1 MGFHPV
7 ARARLLRWVLLFV
20 VLAVLIIGV
29 AWWRINQLSKKPQ
42 SSTSTSPSTSSSSA
56 PITPASFDK
65 SLYSINDP
73 TSIWVVVNKGR
84 VLPSSYVP
92 SDLVVPNV
100 SLGGSAA
107 SDNMHMR
114 RSAAEALEKLITAA
128 GSEGLRIMIVSGYR
142 SYGTQQLLYNGYV
155 NTQGKAY
162 ADATSAQPGHS
173 EHQTGLTAD
182 LGVTTGKC
190 QLEACFGD
198 TPEGKWLAANGHKYG
213 FIIRYQKDKTS
224 LTGYVYEPWHVR
236 FVGVDLAAELNKTSQ
251 KTMEQ
256 FFELPA
262 YADYPATSYK
272 LSQ

>member
-1 MGFHPV
+1 MEFHPV
-7 ARARLLRWVLLFV
+7 ARARLLRWFLLFV
-20 VLAVLIIGV
+20 VLAALVIGV
-29 AWWRINQLSKKPQ
+29 AWWRSNQLSKKPQ
-42 SSTSTSPSTSSSSA
+42 PVTSASSSPA
-56 PITPASFDK
+56 PTTPASFNK
-65 SLYSINDP
+65 SQYSINDP
-73 TSIWVVVNKGR
+73 TSIWAVVNKGR
-84 VLPSSYVP
+84 ILPSSYVP

-114 RSAAEALEKLITAA
+114 RSAAEAIEKLTAA
-128 GSEGLRIMIVSGYR
+128 ASSEGLKLMLVSGYR

-182 LGVTTGKC
+182 LGTTTGKC

-198 TPEGKWLAANGHKYG
+198 TPEGKWLATNGHNHG

-224 LTGYVYEPWHVR
+224 LTGYVYEPWHIR

-251 KTMEQ
+251 TMEQ
-256 FFELPA
+256 FFGLST
-262 YADYPATSYK
+262 YADYPVTSY
-272 LSQ
+272 LLGP